1 MEKNEYPEE
10 FDPTKN
16 DGFLQNLEKVLEPA
30 EFENEAID
38 IDTEE
43 ATSILTIREEGEDGA
58 EELPVIDTSDIYGDE
73 MPEEKEVDDE
83 VIEKIS
89 SQLASQ
95 VGAEYSVQ
103 ESLKKKK
110 ERAVWVLPAAITAC
124 IFLVGVLIICAS
136 RPGRNFLLA
145 HGIGRIFGARTTYV
159 PEESRVLANAILRLT
174 PSAAGSMPEDGNG
187 TDVFPPED
195 LTPAPTEIPTEPDE
209 PEEERIYHF
218 LVLGMDDAP
227 DGEEASSDL
236 MLVVTVNAGSG
247 EIKMTTI
254 LRDLFVTFPGIG
266 EEKICMAYTRGGIG
280 LVYDTLERNLGI
292 RPDGYFLFSYDKFR
306 DFIDQIGGVDMVLTA
321 KEADYLNKTN
331 YISMPENRVM
341 VNGENHLNG
350 DQALG
355 YCRIRHV
362 GTAQNEYNDI
372 GRTARCQRLIMALYE
387 QNRDRSAAELY
398 RILTDCF
405 SMLTTDIT
413 GEECSKYLNA
423 FLNMPEITF
432 SSYRLP
438 AEGSYTTG
446 IIRGKAALVADLAQ
460 NRALWQE
467 FLFPQKTQEES
478 AEEQED

>member
-1 MEKNEYPEE
+1 MGKNEYPEE
-10 FDPTKN
+10 FDPTEN
-16 DGFLQNLEKVLEPA
+16 DSFLQNLEKVLKPA
-30 EFENEAID
+30 EFEDEAID

-43 ATSILTIREEGEDGA
+43 ATSILTIKEEGENCA

-83 VIEKIS
+83 VIANIS
-89 SQLASQ
+89 NQLASQ
-95 VGAEYSVQ
+95 VGVEYSVQ

-110 ERAVWVLPAAITAC
+110 ERPVWVLPAAIAAGVFLIGIL
-124 IFLVGVLIICAS
+124 IFCVS
-136 RPGRNFLLA
+136 KPGRNFLLA
-145 HGIGRIFGARTTYV
+145 HGIGKIFGTHTTYV
-159 PEESRVLANAILRLT
+159 PEENRMLARGILCLMPSGVSNAPQEGNVPAEPT
-174 PSAAGSMPEDGNG
+174 PSAEPTAAV
-187 TDVFPPED
+187 TA
-195 LTPAPTEIPTEPDE
+195 APQEPS
-209 PEEERIYHF
+209 EEKVYHF
-218 LVLGMDDAP
+218 LVLGMDDAQEG
-227 DGEEASSDL
+227 GEESSDL
-236 MLVVTVNAGSG
+236 MLVVTVNADSG

-254 LRDLFVTFPGIG
+254 LRDLFVSLPGIG
-266 EEKICMAYTRGGIG
+266 EEKICMAHTRGGIG
-280 LVYDTLERNLGI
+280 LVYDTLELNLGI

-306 DFIDQIGGVDMVLTA
+306 DFIDRIGGVDIVLTA

-362 GTAQNEYNDI
+362 GTSQNEYNDI

-387 QNRDRSAAELY
+387 QNRNRSAAELY

-405 SMLTTDIT
+405 SVLTTDIT
-413 GEECSKYLNA
+413 GDECSSYLNA
-423 FLNMPEITF
+423 FLNMPAVTF
-432 SSYRLP
+432 SSYRIP

-446 IIRGKAALVADLAQ
+446 IIRGRAALVADLAE

-478 AEEQED
+478 ANEPGE